1 MNICVVSSFEGDVEE
16 FMSMVAEFDEEM
28 KSAVSDF
35 DIGVVKTDKAG
46 SSKIITMLNVTDM
59 ERFQEI
65 MSSSKMVEWD
75 KSHNNTDIIY
85 ELERIN

>member
-1 MNICVVSSFEGDVEE
+1 MNICVVSSFEGEVEE
-16 FMSMVAEFDEEM
+16 FMSLVSEFDDEL

-35 DIGVVKTDKAG
+35 DIGVVSTDKVG
-46 SSKIITMLNVTDM
+46 SSKIITMANVTDM

-65 MSSSKMVEWD
+65 MMSPKMIEWD

>member
-16 FMSMVAEFDEEM
+16 FMSMVSEFDDEL

-35 DIGVVKTDKAG
+35 DIGVVSTDKVG
-46 SSKIITMLNVTDM
+46 SSKIITMANVTDM

-65 MSSSKMVEWD
+65 LMSPKMIEWD

>member
-1 MNICVVSSFEGDVEE
+1 MNICVVSSFQGDVEE
-16 FMSMVAEFDEEM
+16 FMSMVSEFDEEL

-35 DIGVVKTDKAG
+35 DIGVVNTDKAG
-46 SSKIITMLNVTDM
+46 SSKIITMANVTDM

-65 MSSSKMVEWD
+65 MSSPKMVEWD

-85 ELERIN
+85 QLERIN

>member
-16 FMSMVAEFDEEM
+16 FMSMVSEFDEEL

-35 DIGVVKTDKAG
+35 DIGVVSTDKVG
-46 SSKIITMLNVTDM
+46 SSKIITMANVTDM

-65 MSSSKMVEWD
+65 MSSPKMVEWD

-85 ELERIN
+85 QLERIN

>member
-1 MNICVVSSFEGDVEE
+1 MNICVVSSFQGDVEE
-16 FMSMVAEFDEEM
+16 FMSMVAEFDEEL
-28 KSAVSDF
+28 KSAASDF
-35 DIGVVKTDKAG
+35 DIGVVNTVKAG
-46 SSKIITMLNVTDM
+46 DSKIITMANVTDM

-65 MSSSKMVEWD
+65 MMSPKMIEWD